1 VRRATYFLMQVLLG
15 AGLSS
20 CGSNF
25 LAGTEDTDA
34 ALSATRALE
43 QKRPSAAIKTLEKA
57 LEKDPENTTY
67 LSILSTAYAQRAGI
81 EPLSVAE
88 AIASQSSSSALT
100 SSLTATNDSLI
111 SLFGVMPAATED
123 NLSDIDRAV
132 SILASD
138 LPRSAWLSGDSFKY
152 AIYQTSSTVMHLKAL
167 DTNQDGQL
175 SIAEIM
181 GLASGESLINQLSA
195 ASTILAGDGS
205 SAASTKAAA
214 AIEAH
219 RAEIAAMD
227 GETMDEKLK
236 NYLAKSS
243 GVSTSSQTSP

>member
-1 VRRATYFLMQVLLG
+1 MRTTTYFLMQVLLG

-25 LAGTEDTDA
+25 LAGTEETDA
-34 ALSATRALE
+34 ALNATRALE

-57 LEKDPENTTY
+57 LEKDPENAIY

-88 AIASQSSSSALT
+88 AIATQSSTSALT
-100 SSLTATNDSLI
+100 YRLAATNDSLI
-111 SLFGVMPAATED
+111 SLFGAMPQATGD
-123 NLSDIDRAV
+123 NLSDIDHAV
-132 SILASD
+132 SILTSD
-138 LPRSAWLSGDSFKY
+138 LPRSVWLSGDSFKY
-152 AIYQTSSTVMHLKAL
+152 AIYQTASAVMHLKAL

-181 GLASGESLINQLSA
+181 GLSSGESLINQLSA
-195 ASTILAGDGS
+195 ASMILAGDGNS
-205 SAASTKAAA
+205 EASAKAAA

-219 RAEIAAMD
+219 RAEIDAMD
-227 GETMDEKLK
+227 GATMDEKLK

-243 GVSTSSQTSP
+243 GVSTSNQSGP